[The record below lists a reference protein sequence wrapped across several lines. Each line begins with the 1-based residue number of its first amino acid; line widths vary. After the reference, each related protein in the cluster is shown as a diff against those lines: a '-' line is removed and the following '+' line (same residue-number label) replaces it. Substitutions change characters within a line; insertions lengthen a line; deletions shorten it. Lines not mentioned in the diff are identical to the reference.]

1 MMRRQTAK
9 VFRLGRIYGFT
20 MLEIMI
26 VLGIAGLL
34 IAMAV
39 PFIGGIFNEHPMRD
53 TTRSAMSLLEQ
64 ARAQA
69 IMTGQP
75 YEFVVRPADYV
86 MHIRPA
92 AHRAPGN
99 GGELSIDSL
108 GAAPAALQTPGP
120 APVPKPPEK
129 QSPFA
134 KLPTS
139 ANIHPDIVI
148 EMVAVNYVDKKD
160 LPEASVRFYP
170 NGTSDKFTFVYNRG
184 PQEYRLIRL
193 DMMTALANF
202 ETDPSKFLDSQD

>member
-1 MMRRQTAK
+1 
-9 VFRLGRIYGFT
+9 

-92 AHRAPGN
+92 AYRSPAS
-99 GGELSIDSL
+99 GGDLSIDSL
-108 GAAPAALQTPGP
+108 GAASPAP

-129 QSPFA
+129 PSPFA

-139 ANIHPDIVI
+139 ANIHPDIII

-202 ETDPSKFLDSQD
+202 ETDPAKFLDAQD